1 MTEAEWLESNEPDV
15 MFASL
20 LRTGKHVRRLLT
32 NRKRRLFICAC
43 CRHVPAFMNA
53 EGSMGAVDVVERFA
67 DGLAERLE
75 LQKAL
80 SAHAVPTRLK
90 HNDALSQMTPT
101 NVERVRARMESL
113 SLDGLAERQFQAALM
128 RDIFGNPFRPVT
140 FHPSWLTSTV
150 VTLAQGIYEDRAFA
164 GMPTLADALQ
174 DAGCDNE
181 EVLNHCR
188 GEGVHV
194 RGCFVVDLVLGKK

>member
-1 MTEAEWLESNEPDV
+1 MTEAEWLESFEPDV

-20 LRTGKHVRRLLT
+20 LRSGNPLRRRLT

-53 EGSMGAVDVVERFA
+53 EGALGTVDAVERFA
-67 DGLAERLE
+67 DGLSERLE

-80 SAHAVPTRLK
+80 SAHAGPRRLK
-90 HNDALSQMTPT
+90 HSDVLRQMTPT
-101 NVERVRARMESL
+101 NVERVRARVESL
-113 SLDGLAERQFQAALM
+113 SLDGLGERQFQAALL
-128 RDIFGNPFRPVT
+128 RDIFGNPFRPAT
-140 FHPSWLTSTV
+140 IIPLWLTPTV
-150 VTLAQGIYEDRAFA
+150 ASLAQEMYYSRDFSA
-164 GMPTLADALQ
+164 MPILADALR

-188 GEGVHV
+188 QPGEHC
-194 RGCFVVDLVLGKK
+194 RGCWAVDLVLGKQ